1 MPRSSPDRQNG
12 EQNVQ
17 STQKWKFSWSQRTK
31 DPECQAVGGGRHEGV
46 LSRVEEVRGQR
57 HLLLRSHWWS
67 NRGRLGEGK
76 LEVDT

>member
-1 MPRSSPDRQNG
+1 M
-12 EQNVQ
+12 
-17 STQKWKFSWSQRTK
+17 K